1 MDGCLTK
8 APCGDKKAG
17 RSQVN
22 RGKPGI
28 KRSMAMNA
36 SGIPLGATTAPANRH
51 DSSLLAPTLVAV
63 AKTLGGLQ
71 SRRASTSTEATTRTS
86 PASGWRSW
94 AWGGQLVAGLHWS

>member
-1 MDGCLTK
+1 VDRCLTK
-8 APCGDKKAG
+8 PPCGGKKAG
-17 RSQVN
+17 RSPVD

-28 KRSMAMNA
+28 KRSMAVNA
-36 SGIPLGATTAPANRH
+36 SVIPLGATTVLANRH
-51 DSSLLAPTLVAV
+51 DSPLLVPTLETV

-71 SRRASTSTEATTRTS
+71 SRRASTSTETTTRTS